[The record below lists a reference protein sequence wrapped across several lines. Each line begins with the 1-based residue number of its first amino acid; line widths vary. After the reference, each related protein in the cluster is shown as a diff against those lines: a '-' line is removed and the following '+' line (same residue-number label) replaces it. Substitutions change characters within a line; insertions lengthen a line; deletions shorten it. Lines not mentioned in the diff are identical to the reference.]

1 MVFSVTAAQESY
13 LVRTLTMMIV
23 HSAFISSLLYN
34 LLICVWHVQF
44 LRFICF
50 NMCSIVLYCLIC
62 MCSCCLLWGN
72 KRYLKNDNNYSYSLH
87 GTL

>member
-34 LLICVWHVQF
+34 LLICV
-44 LRFICF
+44 
-50 NMCSIVLYCLIC
+50 
-62 MCSCCLLWGN
+62 
-72 KRYLKNDNNYSYSLH
+72 
-87 GTL
+87 